1 MMSNNGNKLDSK
13 WSFYIHLH
21 NVSDWS
27 FESYHKIME
36 MNTVEDA
43 ILINDK
49 IDFELIKK
57 TILFV
62 MKGNIKPMWEDES
75 NKGGGGFSFKV
86 HNKLVEHVWKK
97 IYYRLIGNSLT
108 TNPQVSQNICG
119 ISLSPKKSFCI
130 IKIWMKDCKYVNPD
144 IFVPIEDVT
153 KSDCLFKKH
162 LADF

>member
-1 MMSNNGNKLDSK
+1 MMSNVNNELDSK

-27 FESYHKIME
+27 IESYHKIME
-36 MNTVEDA
+36 MNTIEDA

-49 IDFELIKK
+49 VDFELIKK

-62 MKGNIKPMWEDES
+62 MKDDIKPMWEDEN
-75 NKGGGGFSFKV
+75 NKNGGGFSFKV
-86 HNKLVEHVWKK
+86 HNKLVEQVWKK

-108 TNPQVSQNICG
+108 TNPQVSKNICG

-130 IKIWMKDCKYVNPD
+130 IKIWMKDCKFVNPD
-144 IFVPIEDVT
+144 IFVSIDDIA
-153 KSDCLFKKH
+153 KNDCLFKKH
-162 LADF
+162 LAEF

>member
-1 MMSNNGNKLDSK
+1 MGTSNTLDSK

-21 NVSDWS
+21 NVNDWS

-43 ILINDK
+43 ILVNDR

-62 MKGNIKPMWEDES
+62 MKENIKPMWEDPN
-75 NKGGGGFSFKV
+75 NKNGGGFSFKV
-86 HNKLVEHVWKK
+86 HNKCAEQVWKK
-97 IYYRLIGNSLT
+97 VYYRLIGNSLT
-108 TNPQVSQNICG
+108 TNPQVSKNICG

-130 IKIWMKDCKYVNPD
+130 IKIWMKDCKYINPD
-144 IFVPIEDVT
+144 IFVNIDDLPKNE
-153 KSDCLFKKH
+153 CLFKKH
-162 LADF
+162 MAEF